1 MQPISSPSGPA
12 ASYPVTPAAASRTGH
27 VAGPTDAT
35 LNAVKSVADDLMEKG
50 ATLAKLQRAI
60 DAAKQALPTAS
71 QAAATARLAPKKA
84 RASLKKQSDALAA
97 ELQTL
102 RGEQASAQRQ
112 IAGCLEQL
120 GELEQQLQQKAKG
133 IDQQQKKE
141 LALLTGPNAPSA
153 SADPQGKK
161 KLSAS
166 KPAISDAQI
175 AAKEAALKD
184 AIAQVRTALLTQHFA
199 HRDWGKQVDPNFP
212 TAKALKRNKVAQLD
226 DYLGSQVVV
235 TEKSYDEKKPE
246 LTARNKAATTGLTDA
261 VSRALLGGFLGSVVL
276 FYILYDAMQI
286 KPDDS
291 YDEIEARL
299 TRALNITS
307 GGGVAVVAIAILSL
321 VKPVAEKLSAAHAL
335 RRLDPNDKGQRTLA
349 MAAGDTTDNADQTYK
364 FAVAMA
370 QAAGAPMDDLLRSMT
385 YQVSELIARNDITA
399 RRADSAPGPFDA
411 TPLDAAQV
419 KEDVNRFVNAI
430 RAKHDQAQHPPR
442 GRAVSNEERTLQER
456 LLRFVE
462 ANRTTLADG
471 AGKLICTIAQDVVN
485 AIATSGL
492 VKQRLAELESAVEAQ
507 VATEYEHPAQR
518 RAVDPRA
525 GWDDLSWSEH
535 FRERATGLQ
544 NTRRRLQAAHA
555 EKQAQ
560 YGELREQY
568 LKACGRYTELGD
580 QIALKE
586 DELDRV
592 KAQPVPATMQA
603 SPANPQEVTRADE
616 LQREITERQQ
626 EIDRLSAAESAV
638 RRELATMFDRS
649 RVAGAAGGGGVSELD
664 ENTRKVLR
672 EQVPLLVTAFGFNRA
687 RDKHLLITDD
697 DMRMHEQGS
706 GYASRYLS
714 AGHFLLALVDAHNA
728 YRNRHSGRS
737 DDAGQDLYCD
747 SGQPMARGTSRNI
760 AGSLVTTSGVY
771 AMDEKTGLIKH
782 IHPYVPSGIDE
793 YDARRKTR

>member
-1 MQPISSPSGPA
+1 MHRLSSPSRSA
-12 ASYPVTPAAASRTGH
+12 ESYPVTPATASRTGR

-35 LNAVKSVADDLMEKG
+35 LNAVKSVAHDLMDKG

-60 DAAKQALPTAS
+60 DAAKQELPTAS
-71 QAAATARLAPKKA
+71 QAAAMARLVPKKE
-84 RASLKKQSDALAA
+84 RANLKKQGDALAG

-102 RGEQASAQRQ
+102 RREQASVQRQ

-141 LALLTGPNAPSA
+141 LALLTGPNAPPA

-161 KLSAS
+161 KPSAS
-166 KPAISDAQI
+166 KAAISDAQI

-184 AIAQVRTALLTQHFA
+184 AIAQVRTALLTKHFA

-212 TAKALKRNKVAQLD
+212 TAKALKRNRVAQLG
-226 DYLGSQVVV
+226 DYLESLVVV

-246 LTARNKAATTGLTDA
+246 LAARNKAATVGLADA
-261 VSRALLGGFLGSVVL
+261 VRRALLGGVLGSLVIC
-276 FYILYDAMQI
+276 YILYDALQI
-286 KPDDS
+286 KPGAS
-291 YDEIEARL
+291 VDETEARL
-299 TRALNITS
+299 IRAVNIAN
-307 GGGVAVVAIAILSL
+307 GGGAAMVAIAILAL
-321 VKPVAEKLSAAHAL
+321 FKPVSEKLSAAQAL

-349 MAAGDTTDNADQTYK
+349 LDAVDSADNADQTYK

-385 YQVSELIARNDITA
+385 YQVSELVARNDITA
-399 RRADSAPGPFDA
+399 RRADFAPGPFDA
-411 TPLDAAQV
+411 TPLDATQV

-442 GRAVSNEERTLQER
+442 GRAVSNEERALQER

-485 AIATSGL
+485 AIATSGP
-492 VKQRLAELESAVEAQ
+492 VKQRLTALESAVDAQ
-507 VATEYEHPAQR
+507 VASEYEHPEQR
-518 RAVDPRA
+518 RPVDQRA

-535 FRERATGLQ
+535 FRQRATGLQ

-560 YGELREQY
+560 YGALREQY

-580 QIALKE
+580 QIASKE

-592 KAQPVPATMQA
+592 KAQPVPAATQA
-603 SPANPQEVTRADE
+603 SPARPQEVTRADE

-638 RRELATMFDRS
+638 ERELATVFDRS
-649 RVAGAAGGGGVSELD
+649 TVAGAVGGDVSELD
-664 ENTRKVLR
+664 ESTRKVLR

-697 DMRMHEQGS
+697 DMRIHEQGY

-728 YRNRHSGRS
+728 YRNRQGGHN
-737 DDAGQDLYCD
+737 DDAGQNLYCD
-747 SGQPMARGTSRNI
+747 SGQPMARGTSWNI

-771 AMDEKTGLIKH
+771 AMDEKTGLINH

-793 YDARRKTR
+793 YDERRKVL